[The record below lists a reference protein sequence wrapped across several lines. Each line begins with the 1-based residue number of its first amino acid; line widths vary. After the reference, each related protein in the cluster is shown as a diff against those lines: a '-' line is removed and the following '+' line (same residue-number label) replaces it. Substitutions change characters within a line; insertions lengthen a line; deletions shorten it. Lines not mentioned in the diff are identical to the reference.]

1 MKYFEAYLRILRL
14 TQAFFLGLV
23 KLKSATTATSIKA
36 AGDWN
41 GLLEHNII
49 GPDILTKSDW
59 TPTLVI
65 AIDENDKH
73 WKSVLT

>member
-23 KLKSATTATSIKA
+23 KLKLKLPQSRQHEIEN
-36 AGDWN
+36 N

-49 GPDILTKSDW
+49 GPDILT
-59 TPTLVI
+59 
-65 AIDENDKH
+65 
-73 WKSVLT
+73 